1 MGDILK
7 DIQFSQ
13 TVDANGNVTT
23 SSKSRLVSIEKGEP
37 PYIKLYYKAWM
48 GIYDVPD
55 AYKTL
60 FLTMAKNMSP
70 CICDDLD
77 HSQLVNTAGIYTDI
91 YLRACHWTS
100 KDSLKKGL
108 KALCDCNAIIR
119 VGRGVYQV
127 NPTFAAKGKW
137 LNGKVD
143 ATAFSGVREFT
154 TSFDWANGTMQ
165 TTITTSA
172 DDDDQDVYD
181 DED

>member
-1 MGDILK
+1 
-7 DIQFSQ
+7 
-13 TVDANGNVTT
+13 
-23 SSKSRLVSIEKGEP
+23 
-37 PYIKLYYKAWM
+37 
-48 GIYDVPD
+48 
-55 AYKTL
+55 
-60 FLTMAKNMSP
+60 
-70 CICDDLD
+70 
-77 HSQLVNTAGIYTDI
+77 
-91 YLRACHWTS
+91 
-100 KDSLKKGL
+100 
-108 KALCDCNAIIR
+108 
-119 VGRGVYQV
+119 V